1 MQTRHAPRNS
11 AAYLWDWYLSVR
23 RLGLSAV
30 IFHDG
35 LSREFTDRLA
45 TDLIRFQS
53 VRLYASH
60 WSLVDL
66 RWAAYDAW
74 LSRSNPYLRY
84 VMATDISDTMVA
96 ADPWPWLGLHD
107 LWVAEDAQPGH
118 GPVHPQVGGDRACRP
133 VIH

>member
-1 MQTRHAPRNS
+1 M
-11 AAYLWDWYLSVR
+11 
-23 RLGLSAV
+23 SAV

-118 GPVHPQVGGDRACRP
+118 GPVHPQVGGHP
-133 VIH
+133 SVGM